1 MDVVVIML
9 LVGFMVKVFLLV
21 IKNVRFEFI
30 LLLVLLV
37 LICIINVFFGMFFS
51 KVRLFVELF
60 LIIGVLLFIFWMLII
75 IDVLVLRGGILWFL
89 VCIVKFNWCSVLK
102 LRDNKIVI
110 LLFELFMLNIFWFFE
125 IIEYDKREFS
135 FWLLLFVWIDIK
147 NFLGG
152 LFLFNFVM

>member
-1 MDVVVIML
+1 MSLDVVVIML

-75 IDVLVLRGGILWFL
+75 IDVLVLRGGIL
-89 VCIVKFNWCSVLK
+89 
-102 LRDNKIVI
+102 
-110 LLFELFMLNIFWFFE
+110 
-125 IIEYDKREFS
+125 
-135 FWLLLFVWIDIK
+135 
-147 NFLGG
+147 
-152 LFLFNFVM
+152 